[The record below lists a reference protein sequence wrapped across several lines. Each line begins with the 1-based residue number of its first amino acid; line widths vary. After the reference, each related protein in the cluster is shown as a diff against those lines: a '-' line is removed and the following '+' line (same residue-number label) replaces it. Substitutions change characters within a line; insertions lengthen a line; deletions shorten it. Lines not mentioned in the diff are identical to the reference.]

1 MKKFNIDEYILKN
14 YKNKTNAQM
23 ALECGCCKS
32 TISNHRVKLG
42 ISATDLNNELRE
54 KIPYICSQK
63 GKKTKAALAKE
74 LNCSISFIKKIWT
87 ENNLTNTTSKVYY
100 YDENYFDTIDC
111 LEKAY
116 WLGFLAAD
124 GNLYRRDGHQGLIT
138 LSLKNTDIEVLENL
152 KKQLKTE
159 KPISLNKDKRR
170 EDTIM
175 ATLQLS
181 SDKLFN
187 QLLALGIGVRKTFD
201 LSIKDIFANIP
212 KQFWKGFL
220 LGYFDGDGS
229 ISLPDK
235 NISKSHVRYSGPL
248 TNLNDFKM
256 ILEEI
261 GITCE
266 IVEDKRNYSK
276 PFGSLE
282 FKNTTEKYNFLK
294 YIYSSNINCL
304 TRKKE
309 KAGELIQRI
318 EQNIT
323 NRNEN
328 IKALQHYKSVVLKWE
343 ELLES

>member
-42 ISATDLNNELRE
+42 ISATDLNNKLRA

-63 GKKTKAALAKE
+63 GKKTKTALAKE
-74 LNCSISFIKKIWT
+74 LNCSISFIGKIWA
-87 ENNLTNTTSKVYY
+87 ENNLTNTVSGIYY

-124 GNLYRRDGHQGLIT
+124 GNLYRRDGHQGLIS
-138 LSLKNTDIEVLENL
+138 LSLKNTDIEALENF

-159 KPISLNKDKRR
+159 KPVSLNTDKRR
-170 EDTIM
+170 KNTTM
-175 ATLQLS
+175 ATLQIS

-187 QLLALGIGVRKTFD
+187 QLLTLGIGIRKTFD
-201 LSIKDIFANIP
+201 LSIKDIFTNIP
-212 KQFWKGFL
+212 RQYWKGFL

-229 ISLPDK
+229 ISLPNK
-235 NISKSHVRYSGPL
+235 GISKAHVRYSGPL
-248 TNLNDFKM
+248 SNLNDFKI

-261 GITCE
+261 GVSCKI
-266 IVEDKRNYSK
+266 IEDKRNYNK

-282 FKNTTEKYNFLK
+282 FGNAIEKYSFLK
-294 YIYSSNINCL
+294 YIYSSNVSCL

-309 KAGELIQRI
+309 KAKELIQRI

-323 NRNEN
+323 NRSEN
-328 IKALQHYKSVVLKWE
+328 VKATQHYKSVVLKWE
-343 ELLES
+343 ELLER